1 MTFVEIALEVM
12 TPYIGD
18 ISRADLAG
26 ILERSY
32 ATFEDKDVVTPVRDA
47 GKGLYLL
54 ELFRGPTLAFKDVAL
69 QFLGNVFEH
78 LLAQKE
84 GDEARITILGAT
96 SGDTGG
102 AAMAGVRGKKGVECV
117 ILFPDGR
124 VSEVQERQMT
134 RGFQDAN
141 IHPVAVKNADFDD
154 CQNIVKALMA
164 DQAFKGWANLGA
176 VNSINWARILA
187 QITYV
192 CVGVW
197 GGCAKRCCGCMCMG
211 GGGEVG
217 CQCSRVILFSVLWS
231 LVSGLLSLVT
241 FSFLVSHFTL
251 LSYVSPL
258 SISPPSPSPTRPYPS
273 LPQ

>member
-197 GGCAKRCCGCMCMG
+197 GVCGAVC
-211 GGGEVG
+211 V
-217 CQCSRVILFSVLWS
+217 RVCVCVCVW
-231 LVSGLLSLVT
+231 
-241 FSFLVSHFTL
+241 
-251 LSYVSPL
+251 
-258 SISPPSPSPTRPYPS
+258 
-273 LPQ
+273 